1 MPTVDAMLDADLVA
15 RWERLKGVR
24 DVVNVALEAKRKDKT
39 IGTSLGARRHAAGR
53 RRDGRAARAA
63 SRRAADAV
71 HRVAGRAD
79 RPTRG
84 ADAALEV
91 AVARAEGEK
100 CARCWRVVDGISADA
115 GTEGLCER
123 CVGAVAATA

>member
-1 MPTVDAMLDADLVA
+1 MLDADLVA

-39 IGTSLGARRHAAGR
+39 IGTSLGARVTLRAGGDDR
-53 RRDGRAARAA
+53 GAPRAAP
-63 SRRAADAV
+63 RRAADAV
-71 HRVAGRAD
+71 HRVAGRPAHRRGRPMRRSRSRSTRAD
-79 RPTRG
+79 
-84 ADAALEV
+84 
-91 AVARAEGEK
+91 GEK